1 MIFDL
6 DGTLTDSAEGI
17 VASFLHAL
25 SHIGAAVPEGDLAAQ
40 IVGPPM
46 DDTFRSMLGE
56 SAGDAIATFRAEYG
70 ARGWAMNTLFEGIE
84 PLLADLRAAGVRLA
98 VATSKLEPTARRIL
112 AHFGLDQYFEVIA
125 GAAPD
130 GSRKSKEEV
139 LAHALEQLRPLPE
152 RVLMVGDRS
161 HDVHG
166 AAAHGIDTVVVGW
179 GYGRADFAD
188 AIQPHRGDA
197 CGDDRRVAEGAGCL
211 NRCMSPLSAPATSA
225 VRRWPRKYSPTN
237 CGGAVWA
244 TRCG

>member
-1 MIFDL
+1 MTDTKSSGETDSRPGAGLTPQLVIFDL

-25 SHIGAAVPEGDLAAQ
+25 AHIGAPVPDGDLAAQ

-46 DDTFRSMLGE
+46 DDTFRSMFGE
-56 SAGDAIATFRAEYG
+56 HAEDAIAAFRAEYG
-70 ARGWAMNTLFEGIE
+70 ARGWAMNALFDGIE

-112 AHFGLDQYFEVIA
+112 AHFGLDQHFEVIA
-125 GAAPD
+125 GASPD
-130 GSRKSKEEV
+130 GTPKTKVEV

-188 AIQPHRGDA
+188 GFSLTGVTHA
-197 CGDDRRVAEGAGCL
+197 
-211 NRCMSPLSAPATSA
+211 ATIDELREA
-225 VRRWPRKYSPTN
+225 LGV
-237 CGGAVWA
+237 
-244 TRCG
+244 

>member
-1 MIFDL
+1 VALSDNGSVTDTKSSAQLVIFDL

-25 SHIGAAVPEGDLAAQ
+25 AHIGAPVPDGDLAAQ

-46 DDTFRSMLGE
+46 DDTFRSMVGE
-56 SAGDAIATFRAEYG
+56 HAEDAITAFRAEYG
-70 ARGWAMNTLFEGIE
+70 ARGWAMNALFDGIE

-112 AHFGLDQYFEVIA
+112 AHFGLDQHFEVIA
-125 GAAPD
+125 GASPD
-130 GSRKSKEEV
+130 GSLKTKVEV
-139 LAHALEQLRPLPE
+139 LAHALEQLRPLPD

-188 AIQPHRGDA
+188 EFSLTGVTHA
-197 CGDDRRVAEGAGCL
+197 
-211 NRCMSPLSAPATSA
+211 ATIDELREA
-225 VRRWPRKYSPTN
+225 LGV
-237 CGGAVWA
+237 
-244 TRCG
+244 

>member
-25 SHIGAAVPEGDLAAQ
+25 DHVGVAVPDGDLVGR

-56 SAGDAIATFRAEYG
+56 DAEPAIAAFRAEYG
-70 ARGWAMNTLFEGIE
+70 SRGWAMNTLFEGIE
-84 PLLADLRAAGVRLA
+84 PLLADLKAAGVRLA

-112 AHFGLDQYFEVIA
+112 AHFGLDQHFEVIA
-125 GAAPD
+125 GASPD
-130 GSRKSKEEV
+130 GSRKTKVEV
-139 LAHALEQLRPLPE
+139 LEHALDQLRPLPE

-179 GYGRADFAD
+179 GYGRDDFPD
-188 AIQPHRGDA
+188 
-197 CGDDRRVAEGAGCL
+197 GATAAG
-211 NRCMSPLSAPATSA
+211 PTVVTHAATVDELRA
-225 VRRWPRKYSPTN
+225 VL
-237 CGGAVWA
+237 GV
-244 TRCG
+244 

>member
-1 MIFDL
+1 LDNGEVTGTTTGRAQLVIFDL
-6 DGTLTDSAEGI
+6 DGTLTDSADGI

-25 SHIGAAVPEGDLAAQ
+25 GRIGAAVPEGDLAAR

-46 DDTFRSMLGE
+46 DDTLRSMLGE
-56 SAGDAIATFRAEYG
+56 SADEAIAAFRAEYG
-70 ARGWAMNTLFEGIE
+70 ARGWAMNALFDGIE

-112 AHFGLDQYFEVIA
+112 AHFGLDGHFEVIA

-130 GSRKSKEEV
+130 GSRKNKDQV
-139 LAHALEQLRPLPE
+139 LAYALEQLDPLPE

-179 GYGRADFAD
+179 GYGSADTF
-188 AIQPHRGDA
+188 
-197 CGDDRRVAEGAGCL
+197 
-211 NRCMSPLSAPATSA
+211 
-225 VRRWPRKYSPTN
+225 
-237 CGGAVWA
+237 GAVTHAA
-244 TRCG
+244 TIDELRRALGV